1 MWFMRKG
8 KSAAAAVAVTLLC
21 FMMAFGI
28 ISCAEKP
35 MVPKW
40 AIGLDVSQ
48 LDSFS
53 GIIRKNGIEMS
64 GEVDQSN
71 PISKL
76 KFIEFGKQYDI
87 PLESEELKVGDGE
100 EIEVKLNLKMD
111 VVAKEEESFTIKVA
125 VVATGV
131 VEVSQSMLVKIYR
144 IKSGKNYVVYSQ
156 ISEDGGK
163 NWNESKAI
171 SIGHF

>member
-1 MWFMRKG
+1 
-8 KSAAAAVAVTLLC
+8 
-21 FMMAFGI
+21 
-28 ISCAEKP
+28 
-35 MVPKW
+35 
-40 AIGLDVSQ
+40 
-48 LDSFS
+48 
-53 GIIRKNGIEMS
+53 
-64 GEVDQSN
+64 
-71 PISKL
+71 
-76 KFIEFGKQYDI
+76 
-87 PLESEELKVGDGE
+87 
-100 EIEVKLNLKMD
+100 MD